1 MARDHLGLFDT
12 PPNRSEIRIGLA
24 IVGLVFIILLA
35 ALPVHDVRVGE
46 ITWFIPAISA
56 ILLVCDL
63 ITAAI
68 LYAQAGVFRSRAL
81 TVLASGYVFS
91 GLLLIPYALTFP
103 GAFSVNG
110 LLGAKVNTTGWIAV
124 CWRLSVPIAVILY
137 AWLKRADAA
146 VPPIAERPPAKILL
160 GVLGSTTLALFVT
173 LLATLGHDLLPPLFA
188 NQNDVVRS
196 SLVIVDTVVILLTI
210 AAMGML
216 FRQNSSVLDL
226 WLLVAMSAWLAQ
238 SLLNLFLHSRF
249 TVGAY
254 VLLGLVFVS
263 NLVVMLALIAESN
276 RLYARL
282 ALSTAARD
290 RERDARLM
298 SMDAVAAAIAH
309 EVGQP
314 LTAANLSA
322 SAALGWLN
330 RPEPDAEKAVKSL
343 RETLDSG
350 ERTFDVIRS
359 IRATFAT
366 GAGTLSEFSLNDL
379 ARETA
384 SLMDREL
391 AARKVSLQLSLD
403 DDLPPIQGNRVQ
415 IQRVLINLLTNA
427 IESLAETRGR
437 EQSIAIRSLRLDG
450 QNVQLDVSDSG
461 VGISP
466 EKMAQIFEPFFTT
479 KSTGTG
485 LGLSLSR
492 TIIEEHGGRLWASS
506 GEDRGATFHVQ
517 MRHHPQTL

>member
-1 MARDHLGLFDT
+1 MSIDAMAAT
-12 PPNRSEIRIGLA
+12 
-24 IVGLVFIILLA
+24 
-35 ALPVHDVRVGE
+35 
-46 ITWFIPAISA
+46 IS
-56 ILLVCDL
+56 
-63 ITAAI
+63 
-68 LYAQAGVFRSRAL
+68 
-81 TVLASGYVFS
+81 
-91 GLLLIPYALTFP
+91 
-103 GAFSVNG
+103 
-110 LLGAKVNTTGWIAV
+110 
-124 CWRLSVPIAVILY
+124 
-137 AWLKRADAA
+137 
-146 VPPIAERPPAKILL
+146 
-160 GVLGSTTLALFVT
+160 
-173 LLATLGHDLLPPLFA
+173 
-188 NQNDVVRS
+188 
-196 SLVIVDTVVILLTI
+196 
-210 AAMGML
+210 
-216 FRQNSSVLDL
+216 
-226 WLLVAMSAWLAQ
+226 
-238 SLLNLFLHSRF
+238 
-249 TVGAY
+249 
-254 VLLGLVFVS
+254 
-263 NLVVMLALIAESN
+263 
-276 RLYARL
+276 
-282 ALSTAARD
+282 
-290 RERDARLM
+290 
-298 SMDAVAAAIAH
+298 H